1 MSQRLRETA
10 GGPFVVA
17 SAALVAGVS
26 ALLALPGADSLWLVA
41 FGRAVVHGH
50 GFSDAVPYAPA
61 PTHAWGNVPAAS
73 EILFW
78 ALHGIGG
85 TTALAAANV
94 AAVFVGFTVLG
105 RTMRASG
112 AEQGGAALALL
123 LVAAGSLGA
132 LVVIRAQL
140 FSIAAFPLLLA
151 LLYSET
157 QRPSRRVWLL
167 LPLLAVW
174 SSLHG
179 AVLAGAFVAG
189 TWLVLERARRRPR
202 QAVAVLVLVPFAICA
217 TPALAQTPR
226 YYADVL
232 GNVAARRSFGLW
244 APVSF
249 DVLGV
254 ALVVAALVL
263 GVLALRARPALWELV
278 ALAGLALLA
287 ARSARGGV
295 WLLMLAAVPAA
306 RQVPLPRLEVRSRVA
321 VAMVG
326 VAAIL
331 AIVGLADAGS
341 RARPGSRVVERAIVL
356 SREAP
361 ILAEPFLAER
371 VAAGGGRV
379 WIANPIDAF
388 ATRAQAGWIDWL
400 QGRKDGARYL
410 AQHGRYVL
418 VRPKSKVDLALLR
431 LRAYRRV
438 AADRAAVLY
447 ARLPAGRGS

>member
-1 MSQRLRETA
+1 MIQRFRETS

-26 ALLALPGADSLWLVA
+26 ALLVLPGADSLWLVA

-50 GFSDAVPYAPA
+50 GMSDGVPYAAA
-61 PTHAWGNVPAAS
+61 PTHTWANAPAAA
-73 EILFW
+73 EVFFW

-85 TTALAAANV
+85 TTALAATNV
-94 AAVFVGFTVLG
+94 AAVFIGFAVLG
-105 RTMRASG
+105 RTMRAAG
-112 AEQGGAALALL
+112 ATQGAAALALM
-123 LVAAGSLGA
+123 LVAVGSLGS

-140 FSIAAFPLLLA
+140 FSIVAFPLLLA

-157 QRPSRRVWLL
+157 RRRSRRIWLL
-167 LPLLAVW
+167 LPLLALW

-189 TWLVLERARRRPR
+189 IWLVLELARRRPR
-202 QAVAVLVLVPFAICA
+202 EALALLVLVPFAICA
-217 TPALAQTPR
+217 TPALERTPR

-232 GNVAARRSFGLW
+232 GNVAAQRSFGLW

-254 ALVVAALVL
+254 ALVGAVLVL

-287 ARSARGGV
+287 ARSARGGI
-295 WLLMLAAVPAA
+295 WLLMLAAVPTA
-306 RQVPLPRLEVRSRVA
+306 RQVRLPRLELRPRVA
-321 VAMVG
+321 VVMVCI
-326 VAAIL
+326 ASIL
-331 AIVGLADAGS
+331 VVIGLADVGS
-341 RARPGSRVVERAIVL
+341 RTRPGSHVVERAIVL
-356 SREAP
+356 SRDAP

-388 ATRAQAGWIDWL
+388 ASRAQAAWIDWL
-400 QGRKDGARYL
+400 QGRKDGAGYL
-410 AQHGRYVL
+410 ARHGRYVL
-418 VRPKSKVDLALLR
+418 VRPKSSVDLALLR
-431 LRAYRRV
+431 LRAYRRI

-447 ARLPAGRGS
+447 ARLPAG